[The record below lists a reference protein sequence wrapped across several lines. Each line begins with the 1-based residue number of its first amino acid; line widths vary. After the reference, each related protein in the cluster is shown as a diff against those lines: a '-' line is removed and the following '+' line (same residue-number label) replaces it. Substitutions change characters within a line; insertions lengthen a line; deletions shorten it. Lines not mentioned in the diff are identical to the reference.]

1 MNEDI
6 DIPASKMR
14 TGKICYITDLTGTNS
29 DLDSDIHK
37 GFTIGKG
44 KTLYWY
50 MVWHGSG
57 NVTVYRQADGEGLV
71 KRYLSGDQ
79 EITIHFK

>member
-1 MNEDI
+1 MDFIAPEN
-6 DIPASKMR
+6 KKN
-14 TGKICYITDLTGTNS
+14 TGKICNITDLTLINR

-37 GFTIGKG
+37 GFTVGKG

-50 MVWHGSG
+50 MVWHKSG
-57 NVTVYRQADGEGLV
+57 NVSVYRHSDGEGLV